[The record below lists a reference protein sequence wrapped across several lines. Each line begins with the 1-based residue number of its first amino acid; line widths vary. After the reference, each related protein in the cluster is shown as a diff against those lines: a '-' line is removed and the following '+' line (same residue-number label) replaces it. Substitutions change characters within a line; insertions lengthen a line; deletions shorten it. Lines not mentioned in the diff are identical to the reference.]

1 MLTIGAEHNN
11 FLTRKN
17 MYFNKNKIIFG
28 QKRNYLII
36 SVAYLCDTLFLVF
49 EKLYFGYYIN

>member
-11 FLTRKN
+11 FVTRKN

-28 QKRNYLII
+28 QKKNYLII
-36 SVAYLCDTLFLVF
+36 SVAYLCDT
-49 EKLYFGYYIN
+49 